1 MINMAA
7 IALEVN
13 LSYYLREQLRD
24 HNSGELPTNKLRSKT
39 YLSFKYMIELHQ
51 FIKDLSQA
59 SAVYFL

>member
-7 IALEVN
+7 ITLEVN

-24 HNSGELPTNKLRSKT
+24 HNSRELPTNKLRSKT

>member
-24 HNSGELPTNKLRSKT
+24 HNSRELPTNKLRSKT
-39 YLSFKYMIELHQ
+39 YLSFKYTIELHQ